1 MSQINLITVVGP
13 NNRAV
18 LPQMLEH
25 YRGKVDKMYAC
36 IYGSSRKEAL
46 GIVDYLDGVE
56 ILKIV
61 ARPEYNWNRVTSLYN
76 EAKRT
81 KPDDWW
87 IISDADELHSYG
99 LEIEDIV
106 RTSESSGCTFTT
118 GGFLDRIGPDGTFPT
133 VESSDNI
140 FEKFPLAGFF
150 GYPMSNACP
159 NKVVIAKGSQDI
171 TSGQHFAVIGNTDS
185 WRERGW
191 NHPKRYPVEECFAQ
205 VHHFKWD
212 STCIKRIKDVAAI
225 EKQYAFSGEYR
236 KMYNAI
242 KDSDFKIDIKNPE
255 YRIESLENLSYI
267 NYSDYKQW
275 DDLKN
280 EIIQI

>member
-1 MSQINLITVVGP
+1 MSLNLITVVGP
-13 NNRAV
+13 QNV
-18 LPQMLEH
+18 LTLPHMLKYYED
-25 YRGKVDKMYAC
+25 RVDKIYASV
-36 IYGSSRKEAL
+36 YAPSRKEAL
-46 GIVDYLDGVE
+46 DMLDYLDGVE
-56 ILKIV
+56 IIKV
-61 ARPEYNWNRVTSLYN
+61 QGRPEYNWNRVTQLYN

-81 KPDDWW
+81 RPNDWW
-87 IISDADELHSYG
+87 VVSDTDEFHSYG
-99 LEIEDIV
+99 VDVEHIL
-106 RTSESSGCTFTT
+106 RTCEQKGYTFVT

-133 VESSDNI
+133 VESTDNI

-150 GYPMSNACP
+150 RYPMSGACP
-159 NKVVIAKGSQDI
+159 NKVVIMKGSQDI
-171 TSGQHFAVIGNTDS
+171 TPGQHFAVIDNTDS

-212 STCIKRIKDVAAI
+212 STCIQRIKDVASVK
-225 EKQYAFSGEYR
+225 KQYAFSEEYQR
-236 KMYNAI
+236 MYESMKN
-242 KDSDFKIDIKNPE
+242 SNWKINIENPE

>member
-1 MSQINLITVVGP
+1 MSLNLITVVGP
-13 NNRAV
+13 QNLLT
-18 LPQMLEH
+18 LPHMLRY
-25 YRGKVDKMYAC
+25 YRDRVDKIYASV
-36 IYGSSRKEAL
+36 YAPSRKEAL
-46 GIVDYLDGVE
+46 DLLDHLDGVE
-56 ILKIV
+56 ILTV
-61 ARPEYNWNRVTSLYN
+61 QGRPEYNWNRVTALYN

-81 KPDDWW
+81 KPNDWW
-87 IISDADELHSYG
+87 VISDTDEFHAYG
-99 LEIEDIV
+99 IDTEQIILTCDKN
-106 RTSESSGCTFTT
+106 GYTFVT
-118 GGFLDRIGPDGTFPT
+118 GGFLDRIGSDGTFPDI
-133 VESSDNI
+133 ESADNI

-150 GYPMSNACP
+150 RYPMSNACP

-171 TSGQHFAVIGNTDS
+171 TPGQHFAVIGNTDS